1 MLEALV
7 KPAAL
12 QDLSLRRRSGGNVQV
27 ERPSLPVP
35 HRLVHGPTSVSWID
49 VLLLDIDGR
58 S

>member
-1 MLEALV
+1 MKPVAL
-7 KPAAL
+7 P
-12 QDLSLRRRSGGNVQV
+12 DLSLRRRGGGNVQV

-49 VLLLDIDGR
+49 ALLLDIDGR